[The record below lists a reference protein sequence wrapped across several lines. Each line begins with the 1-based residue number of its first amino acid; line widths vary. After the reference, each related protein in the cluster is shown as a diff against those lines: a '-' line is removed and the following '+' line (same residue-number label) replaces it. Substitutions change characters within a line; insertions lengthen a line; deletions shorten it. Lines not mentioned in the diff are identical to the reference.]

1 MRKRGKLESMEDLQL
16 RTKACKTG
24 VPKVRARQSA
34 TMPSSQREYH
44 VLPGWCGREDLNLHT
59 PSGTC
64 TSSMRVCQFRHDR
77 KHPNTELVQTSSHSY
92 FKLTRLPITI
102 GPQCRRW
109 PPVCRQGLL
118 NRERAR
124 MREID
129 IYMTAS
135 LVRCQ
140 SIVQVSCNQLVR
152 TFPLPRY
159 LEKWV
164 RRETRF
170 LVSY

>member
-1 MRKRGKLESMEDLQL
+1 MPALAARLSSGSSEQR
-16 RTKACKTG
+16 ACQD
-24 VPKVRARQSA
+24 VR
-34 TMPSSQREYH
+34 
-44 VLPGWCGREDLNLHT
+44 D
-59 PSGTC
+59 
-64 TSSMRVCQFRHDR
+64 RH
-77 KHPNTELVQTSSHSY
+77 
-92 FKLTRLPITI
+92 
-102 GPQCRRW
+102 
-109 PPVCRQGLL
+109 
-118 NRERAR
+118 
-124 MREID
+124 